1 MKQLVK
7 LVFVIQLIA
16 LFTALNLAAGGA
28 DISFE
33 KTSTDFGTVQGGTIL
48 KYTFKYKNTG
58 DEELVITKIQAPC
71 GCTAVQT
78 TQGTVKPGQWGE
90 IQAQVNTSG
99 YRGKIEKY
107 IYVDTNVSHMPRV
120 TLTMDAVV
128 IYDIDI
134 MPSEFIPFYNVKAG
148 ETLSKEVKITN
159 STKSPLTLSAPVLT
173 SLTPKVFSVNLEE
186 VKKGVEYKLKVTFK
200 APEGPGN
207 YQGDIKI
214 ATNSKNKPELTLP
227 ISAYVLEEV
236 YISPRSVI
244 ITRKD
249 SNMPRSRIL
258 SIMNSGKT
266 ELKIN
271 GVEIDTPY
279 LAYQLE
285 PIPGTNDYN
294 LTISVKKDAPKSVLR
309 GEIKIKTNN
318 PRVPVITAMYYI
330 GEE

>member
-1 MKQLVK
+1 MKQLFK
-7 LVFVIQLIA
+7 LAFILQLIVFFA
-16 LFTALNLAAGGA
+16 ALNLAAAGA

-33 KTSTDFGTVQGGTIL
+33 KTSTDFGTVQGGTVL

-58 DEELVITKIQAPC
+58 DEELSITKIQTPC

-99 YRGKIEKY
+99 FRGKIEKY
-107 IYVDTNVSHMPRV
+107 IYVDTNVSHMPRI
-120 TLTMDAVV
+120 TLTMNAFV

-159 STKSPLTLSAPVLT
+159 STKSPLTLSAPILT
-173 SLTPKVFSVNLEE
+173 SGTPKLFNINLEE
-186 VKKGVEYKLKVTFK
+186 VKKGIEYKLKVTFN

-207 YQGDIKI
+207 YQGEIKI
-214 ATNSKNKPELTLP
+214 ATNSKNRPELALP

-236 YISPRSVI
+236 YISPRSI
-244 ITRKD
+244 IIMRKD
-249 SNMPRSRIL
+249 ANMPRSRIL
-258 SIMNSGKT
+258 SIMSAGKT
-266 ELKIN
+266 ELKIT

-279 LAYQLE
+279 LAYQLD
-285 PIPGTNDYN
+285 PIPGTTDYN
-294 LTISVKKDAPKSVLR
+294 LTVSVKKDAPKSVLR

-318 PRVPVITAMYYI
+318 PKVPLLTAMYYI

>member
-1 MKQLVK
+1 MKQLLK
-7 LVFVIQLIA
+7 LAFIIQLIVFFA
-16 LFTALNLAAGGA
+16 ALNLAAVGA

-33 KTSTDFGTVQGGTIL
+33 KTSTDFGTVQGGTVL

-58 DEELVITKIQAPC
+58 DEELVITKIQTPC

-78 TQGTVKPGQWGE
+78 SKGTVKSGEWGE

-99 YRGKIEKY
+99 FRGKIEKY

-120 TLTMDAVV
+120 TLTMNAFV

-134 MPSEFIPFYNVKAG
+134 MPSEFIPFYNVKTG
-148 ETLSKEVKITN
+148 ETLSKEVTITS
-159 STKSPLTLSAPVLT
+159 STKSPLALSAPVLT
-173 SLTPKVFSVNLEE
+173 SQTPKLFSINLEE
-186 VKKGVEYKLKVTFK
+186 VRKSIEYKLKVTFN
-200 APEGPGN
+200 APDGSGN
-207 YQGDIKI
+207 YQGEIKI
-214 ATNSKNKPELTLP
+214 ATNSKNRPELVLP
-227 ISAYVLEEV
+227 ISAYVLEEI

-258 SIMNSGKT
+258 SIMNTGKK
-266 ELKIN
+266 ELKIS
-271 GVEIDTPY
+271 GVEIDTPH

-285 PIPGTNDYN
+285 PIPGTTDYN
-294 LTISVKKDAPKSVLR
+294 LTVNVKKDAPKSVLR

-318 PRVPVITAMYYI
+318 PKVPLLKVSYYI